1 MAVTPEIL
9 QKYLPNGLRG
19 LITLRFSPALNT
31 ITDEKGTRLLG
42 IADKQWQ

>member
-1 MAVTPEIL
+1 MAATPEIL

-42 IADKQWQ
+42 IADKQCQ